1 MIHNETFSLQPL
13 DQPSSKVRIVL
24 DQQNAYADLLCGPDG
39 CAKLAKNQLNPSTCR
54 KPGITNCVQLG
65 VRY

>member
-1 MIHNETFSLQPL
+1 MIYNETFSLQPL

-24 DQQNAYADLLCGPDG
+24 DQQNAYADLPCGPDR
-39 CAKLAKNQLNPSTCR
+39 CARLARYQLHPSTCR

-65 VRY
+65 V